1 MWIYL
6 TAILAFSFVLFLAI
20 LYAKKSGKKEAQLE
34 AIKAEL
40 KKIAKEQEKANEIS
54 NNVANLTAD
63 DARRRLH
70 DVANKQRNGMR

>member
-6 TAILAFSFVLFLAI
+6 SAILAFSLVLFLAI
-20 LYAKKSGKKEAQLE
+20 LYAKNSGKKEAQLE

-54 NNVANLTAD
+54 NNVATLSAD

>member
-6 TAILAFSFVLFLAI
+6 SAILAFSFVLFLAI
-20 LYAKKSGKKEAQLE
+20 IFAKKSGKKEAQLE

-40 KKIAKEQEKANEIS
+40 NKIAKEQDKANAIN
-54 NNVANLTAD
+54 NNVANLSAD

-70 DVANKQRNGMR
+70 EVASTQRNNLQ